1 MKPLIKIFAIIFIPI
16 AFIILANHYISS
28 EIIKDNSYKQLKTVM
43 SSNWDLISNIDL
55 NNIKSIKQYEKLK
68 SIADKSNMRFT
79 VINNQGVVLLDT
91 DITYDNISK
100 MANHINRDEIRNAM
114 FNIPNFSTRTS
125 ETTGNETIYYAKM
138 LNDNATLRIAY
149 DTQYLNSTNN
159 YTQYQA
165 LILLNVI
172 LILVAIATIIT
183 AIRLSDPI
191 RKLNKMSEILLHN
204 KNESIPEF
212 TDTTMNKISD
222 AILVTHKNL
231 AKHKTLLDIEKEKI
245 NTVFEVMNEAILL
258 IDSSGKLIYFNS
270 KAEKYLGINLKEG
283 INIKSDIIN
292 INIINF
298 ISHALKHNDNK
309 PFLIK
314 LNDKMF
320 SSYVK
325 KINEQSLIVFYD
337 NTDQNNYDD
346 YKNNLVENITH
357 ELKTPLSLII
367 GASETII
374 NETNM
379 DSDIRNKF
387 LRQINSNANRLN
399 NIINDTIELC
409 RLDSE
414 EDMQSIDEST
424 IIENLIED
432 IYNYL
437 PKDSKKNI
445 DYNISVDDGYVNI
458 RHFDLLSILINLI
471 SNASRYSTGDNIL
484 VDIIKE
490 QNKITL
496 RVQDDGPLIPVT
508 EREKIFERFY
518 TVHKSRSRDLSGSGL
533 GLSIVKHITNIY
545 SGVINL
551 KESEKGGGN
560 CFEIIL
566 IEKRVIN
573 EK

>member
-28 EIIKDNSYKQLKTVM
+28 EIIKDNGYKQLKTIM

-55 NNIKSIKQYEKLK
+55 NDIKSANQYQKLK
-68 SIADKSNMRFT
+68 AIADKSNMRFT
-79 VINNQGVVLLDT
+79 VINNKGVVLLDT
-91 DITYDNISK
+91 NINYDNISK
-100 MANHINRDEIRNAM
+100 MDNHINRDEIRNAM
-114 FNIPNFSTRTS
+114 FDIPNYSIRIS
-125 ETTGNETIYYAKM
+125 ETTGNETIYYARM

-149 DTQYLNSTNN
+149 DTKYLQSTNN
-159 YTQYQA
+159 YTEYQA

-183 AIRLSDPI
+183 AIKLSNPI
-191 RKLNKMSEILLHN
+191 RKLNKMSDILLNN

-212 TDTTMNKISD
+212 TDPTMNKISD
-222 AILVTHKNL
+222 AILMTHKNL
-231 AKHKTLLDIEKEKI
+231 TKHKTLLDIEKEKI

-270 KAEKYLGINLKEG
+270 IAEKQLGINLKEG
-283 INIKSDIIN
+283 INIKSDIMN

-298 ISHALKHNDNK
+298 ISQALEHNDSK
-309 PFLIK
+309 PFSIK
-314 LNDKMF
+314 LNERMF

-325 KINEQSLIVFYD
+325 KINGQSLIVFYD

-346 YKNNLVENITH
+346 YKNILVENITH

-374 NETNM
+374 NDDKM
-379 DSDIRNKF
+379 DNDIRNKF
-387 LRQINSNANRLN
+387 LKQINNNANRLN

-409 RLDSE
+409 KLDTE
-414 EDMQSIDEST
+414 EDMQYINEST
-424 IIENLIED
+424 IIANLIDD
-432 IYNYL
+432 IFNYL
-437 PKDSKKNI
+437 PKDHNKNI
-445 DYNISVDDGYVNI
+445 NYNINVEGGNVNI

-484 VDIIKE
+484 VDITRDQNQVIIK
-490 QNKITL
+490 
-496 RVQDDGPLIPVT
+496 VQDDGPLIPVE
-508 EREKIFERFY
+508 ERNKIFERFY

-545 SGVINL
+545 NGIINL

-566 IEKRVIN
+566 IEKRVVN

>member
-1 MKPLIKIFAIIFIPI
+1 MNPLLKIFSIIFIPV
-16 AFIILANHYISS
+16 AFIVLANHYISS
-28 EIIKDNSYKQLKTVM
+28 EIIKDNSHKQLKTVM
-43 SSNWDLISNIDL
+43 SSNWDLISNINLDD
-55 NNIKSIKQYEKLK
+55 IKSVEQYQKIK

-91 DITYDNISK
+91 NINYDNISK

-114 FNIPNFSTRTS
+114 FDIPNFSTRIS
-125 ETTGNETIYYAKM
+125 ETTGNETVYYARI

-149 DTQYLNSTNN
+149 DTKYLNSTNN
-159 YTQYQA
+159 YTEYQS

-172 LILVAIATIIT
+172 LILVAITTIIT
-183 AIRLSDPI
+183 AIRLSNPI
-191 RKLNKMSEILLHN
+191 RKLNKMSDILLYN
-204 KNESIPEF
+204 RNESIPEF
-212 TDTTMNKISD
+212 TDTTINKISN
-222 AILVTHKNL
+222 AILLTHKNL
-231 AKHKTLLDIEKEKI
+231 TKHKTLLDIEKEKI
-245 NTVFEVMNEAILL
+245 NTVFEVMNEAIML
-258 IDSSGKLIYFNS
+258 IDSNGKLIYFNS
-270 KAEKYLGINLKEG
+270 RAEKYLGINLKEG
-283 INIKSDIIN
+283 INVKSDIIN

-298 ISHALKHNDNK
+298 ISHALQNTDNK

-314 LNDKMF
+314 LNERMF

-325 KINEQSLIVFYD
+325 KINGQSLVVFYD

-374 NETNM
+374 NDDNM
-379 DSDIRNKF
+379 DNDIRNKF
-387 LRQINSNANRLN
+387 LQQINNNANRLN

-409 RLDSE
+409 KLDSE
-414 EDMQSIDEST
+414 EDMQSINETT
-424 IIENLIED
+424 IVENLIDD
-432 IYNYL
+432 ISNYL
-437 PKDSKKNI
+437 PKDHNKNI
-445 DYNISVDDGYVNI
+445 VYNINVVDGNVNI

-471 SNASRYSTGDNIL
+471 SNASRYSTGDNII
-484 VDIIKE
+484 VDITRE
-490 QNKITL
+490 QNQVIIK
-496 RVQDDGPLIPVT
+496 VEDEGPVIPVE
-508 EREKIFERFY
+508 ERNKIFERFY

-545 SGVINL
+545 NGIINL
-551 KESEKGGGN
+551 KESAKGGGN

-566 IEKRVIN
+566 IEKRVVN

>member
-1 MKPLIKIFAIIFIPI
+1 MNPLLKIFSIIFIPI

-28 EIIKDNSYKQLKTVM
+28 EIIKENSYKLLRTVM
-43 SSNWDLISNIDL
+43 SSNWDLISNINLKD
-55 NNIKSIKQYEKLK
+55 IKSIEQYDRLK
-68 SIADKSNMRFT
+68 SVANKSNMRFT

-91 DITYDNISK
+91 DVTYDNISK
-100 MANHINRDEIRNAM
+100 MPSHINRDEIRNAM
-114 FNIPNFSTRTS
+114 FNIPNYSTRIS
-125 ETTGNETIYYAKM
+125 ETTGNETVYYAKM
-138 LNDNATLRIAY
+138 LNDNVTLRIAY
-149 DTQYLNSTNN
+149 DINYLNSNN
-159 YTQYQA
+159 NHTEYQA
-165 LILLNVI
+165 LILLNII

-191 RKLNKMSEILLHN
+191 RKLKKMSDILLNN

-212 TDTTMNKISD
+212 TDPTMNKISD
-222 AILVTHKNL
+222 AILITHKNL
-231 AKHKTLLDIEKEKI
+231 TKHKTLLDIEKEKI
-245 NTVFEVMNEAILL
+245 SIVFEVMNEAILL
-258 IDSSGKLIYFNS
+258 IDSGDKLIYFNTQ
-270 KAEKYLGINLKEG
+270 AEKQLGINLKEG
-283 INIKSDIIN
+283 IHIKSDIMN

-298 ISHALKHNDNK
+298 ISYALQSTDNK

-314 LNDKMF
+314 LNERMF

-325 KINEQSLIVFYD
+325 KINNQSLIVFYD

-346 YKNNLVENITH
+346 YKNILVENITH

-374 NETNM
+374 NDDKM
-379 DSDIRNKF
+379 DNDIRNKF
-387 LRQINSNANRLN
+387 LKQINNNANRLN

-409 RLDSE
+409 KLDTE
-414 EDMQSIDEST
+414 ENMQFINEST
-424 IIENLIED
+424 IVANLVDD
-432 IYNYL
+432 IFNYL
-437 PKDSKKNI
+437 PKDHNKNI
-445 DYNISVDDGYVNI
+445 VYNINVEGGNVNI

-484 VDIIKE
+484 VDITRDQNQVIIKVE
-490 QNKITL
+490 
-496 RVQDDGPLIPVT
+496 DEGPLIPVE
-508 EREKIFERFY
+508 ERNKIFERFY

-545 SGVINL
+545 NGIINL

>member
-1 MKPLIKIFAIIFIPI
+1 MKSLLKIFSIIFIPI

-28 EIIKDNSYKQLKTVM
+28 EIIKNNSYNQLKTIM
-43 SSNWDLISNIDL
+43 SSNWDLLSNIDL
-55 NNIKSIKQYEKLK
+55 NNIESIKQYERLK
-68 SIADKSNMRFT
+68 SVAHKSNMRFT

-91 DITYDNISK
+91 DVTYDNLSK

-114 FNIPNFSTRTS
+114 FDIPNYSTRIS
-125 ETTGNETIYYAKM
+125 ETTGNETVYYAKM

-149 DTQYLNSTNN
+149 DTKYLNSTNN
-159 YTQYQA
+159 YTEYQA

-191 RKLNKMSEILLHN
+191 RKLNKMSDILLNN

-212 TDTTMNKISD
+212 NDSTMNKISD
-222 AILVTHKNL
+222 AILATHKNL

-245 NTVFEVMNEAILL
+245 STVFEVMNEAILL
-258 IDSSGKLIYFNS
+258 IDRNGKLIYFNNR
-270 KAEKYLGINLKEG
+270 AEKQLGINLKEG

-298 ISHALKHNDNK
+298 ISQALEHNDHK

-314 LNDKMF
+314 LNERMF

-374 NETNM
+374 NDDKM
-379 DSDIRNKF
+379 DKDIRNKF
-387 LRQINSNANRLN
+387 LKQINNNANRLN

-409 RLDSE
+409 KLDTE
-414 EDMQSIDEST
+414 EDMQYINEST
-424 IIENLIED
+424 IIANLVDD
-432 IYNYL
+432 IFNYL
-437 PKDSKKNI
+437 PKDHNKNI
-445 DYNISVDDGYVNI
+445 NYNINVEGGNVNI

-471 SNASRYSTGDNIL
+471 SNASRYSTGDNIH
-484 VDIIKE
+484 VDITKDQNQVIIKVE
-490 QNKITL
+490 
-496 RVQDDGPLIPVT
+496 DEGPLIPVE
-508 EREKIFERFY
+508 ERNKIFERFY

-545 SGVINL
+545 NGIINL
-551 KESEKGGGN
+551 KENAKGGGN

-566 IEKRVIN
+566 IEKHVVN

>member
-1 MKPLIKIFAIIFIPI
+1 MKSLLKIFLIIFIPI
-16 AFIILANHYISS
+16 AFIVLANHYISS
-28 EIIKDNSYKQLKTVM
+28 EIIKDNNYKQLKAVM
-43 SSNWDLISNIDL
+43 SSNWDLISNISL
-55 NNIKSIKQYEKLK
+55 NDIKSVKQYQKLK

-79 VINNQGVVLLDT
+79 IVNNQGIVLLDT

-100 MANHINRDEIRNAM
+100 MSNHINRDEIRNAM
-114 FNIPNFSTRTS
+114 FNIPNFSIRTS
-125 ETTGNETIYYAKM
+125 ETTGNETVYYAKM

-149 DTQYLNSTNN
+149 DTKYLNSTND
-159 YTQYQA
+159 YTEYQA

-191 RKLNKMSEILLHN
+191 RKLNKMSDILLYD

-212 TDTTMNKISD
+212 TDATMNKISD
-222 AILVTHKNL
+222 AILITHKNL

-258 IDSSGKLIYFNS
+258 IDNSSKLIYFNG

-283 INIKSDIIN
+283 INIKSDIMN

-298 ISHALKHNDNK
+298 ISHALQNTDSK
-309 PFLIK
+309 PFLTK
-314 LNDKMF
+314 LNERTF
-320 SSYVK
+320 NSYVK
-325 KINEQSLIVFYD
+325 KINDQSLIVFYD

-374 NETNM
+374 NDTNM
-379 DSDIRNKF
+379 DNDIRNKF
-387 LRQINSNANRLN
+387 LQQINNNANRLN

-409 RLDSE
+409 KLDSE
-414 EDMQSIDEST
+414 EDMQYIDEST
-424 IIENLIED
+424 IISNLIED

-437 PKDSKKNI
+437 PKDSNKNI
-445 DYNISVDDGYVNI
+445 AYNINVDNGNVNI

-490 QNKITL
+490 KNKITI
-496 RVQDDGPLIPVT
+496 RVQDEGPLIPVE
-508 EREKIFERFY
+508 ERNKIFERFY

-545 SGVINL
+545 SGIINL

>member
-1 MKPLIKIFAIIFIPI
+1 MNPLLKIFSIIFIPI

-28 EIIKDNSYKQLKTVM
+28 EIIKENSYKLLRTVM
-43 SSNWDLISNIDL
+43 SSNWDLISNINLKD
-55 NNIKSIKQYEKLK
+55 IKSIEQYDRLK
-68 SIADKSNMRFT
+68 SVANKSNMRFT

-91 DITYDNISK
+91 DVTYDNISK
-100 MANHINRDEIRNAM
+100 MPSHINRDEIRNAM
-114 FNIPNFSTRTS
+114 FNIPNYSTRIS
-125 ETTGNETIYYAKM
+125 ETTGNETVYYAKM
-138 LNDNATLRIAY
+138 LNDNVTLRIAY
-149 DTQYLNSTNN
+149 DINYLNSNN
-159 YTQYQA
+159 NHTEYQA
-165 LILLNVI
+165 LILLNII

-191 RKLNKMSEILLHN
+191 RKLKKMSDILLNN

-212 TDTTMNKISD
+212 TDPTMNKISD
-222 AILVTHKNL
+222 AILITHKNL
-231 AKHKTLLDIEKEKI
+231 TKHKTLLDIEKEKI
-245 NTVFEVMNEAILL
+245 SIVFEVMNEAILL
-258 IDSSGKLIYFNS
+258 IDSGDKLIYFNTQ
-270 KAEKYLGINLKEG
+270 AEKQLGINLKEG
-283 INIKSDIIN
+283 IHIKSDIMN

-298 ISHALKHNDNK
+298 ISYALQSTDNK

-314 LNDKMF
+314 LNERIF

-325 KINEQSLIVFYD
+325 KINNQSLIVFYD

-346 YKNNLVENITH
+346 YKNILVENITH

-374 NETNM
+374 NDDKM
-379 DSDIRNKF
+379 DNDIRNKF
-387 LRQINSNANRLN
+387 LKQINNNANRLN

-409 RLDSE
+409 KLDTE
-414 EDMQSIDEST
+414 ENMQFINEST
-424 IIENLIED
+424 IVANLVDD
-432 IYNYL
+432 IFNYL
-437 PKDSKKNI
+437 PKDHNKNI
-445 DYNISVDDGYVNI
+445 VYNINVEGGNVNI

-484 VDIIKE
+484 VDITRDQNQVIIKVE
-490 QNKITL
+490 
-496 RVQDDGPLIPVT
+496 DEGPLIPVE
-508 EREKIFERFY
+508 ERNKIFERFY

-545 SGVINL
+545 NGIINL